1 MFARKL
7 LLTIITLGLC
17 ISLCAQP
24 AKKTRHTASNT
35 KEAVTARQISGRFNQ
50 GLRAY
55 YTAQY
60 DEAVQTFS
68 GILTDAPKHAP
79 SYYML
84 SRVYASQQ
92 RYAEAESS
100 IRQAVKLDKNNIWY
114 QVALAQV
121 CVTNENFKEALPI
134 WEKVCRE
141 YPDNPEY
148 LSEMALCYEKTG
160 NAAKA
165 EESRNRIAMLSP
177 SDRKENPSAT
187 TTNPDNSASG
197 GKAKAIAL
205 LQAKDYAD
213 ALSVLEQ
220 ALREDDTD
228 YELWEAFAEAVSKSG
243 QWSKLTE
250 KEDDLTT
257 LFPQSAALLAA
268 LANAYLHTSQPDKA
282 VEYYQQARAFAFE
295 ASLIQEIKKGLYDAY
310 TAMGDTDN
318 ASRYR

>member
-1 MFARKL
+1 MW
-7 LLTIITLGLC
+7 
-17 ISLCAQP
+17 AQP
-24 AKKTRHTASNT
+24 AKKTRHTASNA
-35 KEAVTARQISGRFNQ
+35 KEAVTARQISSRFNA

-68 GILTDAPKHAP
+68 GILSDAPKHAP
-79 SYYML
+79 SCYML
-84 SRVYASQQ
+84 SRVYVSQQ

-121 CVTNENFKEALPI
+121 CMTNENFKEALPI

-141 YPDNPEY
+141 FPDNPDF
-148 LSEMALCYEKTG
+148 LTGLALCYEKTG

-177 SDRKENPSAT
+177 SERKENPSAGT
-187 TTNPDNSASG
+187 TVPGNAASG

-205 LQAKDYAD
+205 LQARDYAG
-213 ALSVLEQ
+213 ALTVLEQ
-220 ALREDDTD
+220 AMREDDTD

-243 QWSKLTE
+243 QWAKLTD

-257 LFPQSAALLAA
+257 LFPQSAALLSA
-268 LANAYLHTSQPDKA
+268 LANAFLHVSQPAKA

-295 ASLIQEIKKGLYDAY
+295 SALIQEIKKGLYDAY
-310 TAMGDTDN
+310 TALGDTEN
-318 ASRYR
+318 ADRYRP

>member
-1 MFARKL
+1 MKKL
-7 LLTIITLGLC
+7 TVLIAIVLVCATAF
-17 ISLCAQP
+17 AQP
-24 AKKTRHTASNT
+24 AKKTRRTASNT
-35 KEAVTARQISGRFNQ
+35 KEAVTERQISSRFNK

-92 RYAEAESS
+92 RYSESES
-100 IRQAVKLDKNNIWY
+100 AIRQAVKLDKSNIWY
-114 QVALAQV
+114 QVALAQS

-141 YPDNPEY
+141 FPDNPDY
-148 LSEMALCYEKTG
+148 LSQLALCYEKTG

-177 SDRKENPSAT
+177 TEKKENPSAG
-187 TTNPDNSASG
+187 TTNSGASTSG
-197 GKAKAIAL
+197 GKAKGIAL
-205 LQAKDYAD
+205 LQAQDYTG
-213 ALSVLEQ
+213 ALAVLEQ

-228 YELWEAFAEAVSKSG
+228 YELWEAFAAAASKSG
-243 QWSKLTE
+243 QWAKLTE

-257 LFPQSAALLAA
+257 LFPQSSALLAA
-268 LANAYLHTSQPDKA
+268 LANAFLRTSQPDKA
-282 VEYYQQARAFAFE
+282 VEYYKQAKSFAFE
-295 ASLIQEIKKGLYDAY
+295 PALIQEIKKGLYDAY
-310 TAMGDTDN
+310 TALGDTDN
-318 ASRYR
+318 AARYR